1 MIQKIVPS
9 WLKAVDGNTLTDAFG
24 SAWANIVNA
33 LEGAWGY
40 LDYEIVQDNF
50 ARASVSRSEWVVRWE
65 TTLDGIRTIS
75 IPAVSIGYSTITVEI
90 VSGNV
95 VTQAAKYAVAEGDVT
110 LSVNLPAGQ
119 KIVTLQGKA
128 RRL

>member
-50 ARASVSRSEWVVRWE
+50 ARASVSRGEWVVRWE
-65 TTLDGIRTIS
+65 TTVDGARVLS
-75 IPAVSIGYSTITVEI
+75 IPAVSVGYSTVTVEI

-95 VTQAAKYAVAEGDVT
+95 VTQAGKYAVAEGDTT
-110 LSVNLPAGQ
+110 LSITLPAGQ